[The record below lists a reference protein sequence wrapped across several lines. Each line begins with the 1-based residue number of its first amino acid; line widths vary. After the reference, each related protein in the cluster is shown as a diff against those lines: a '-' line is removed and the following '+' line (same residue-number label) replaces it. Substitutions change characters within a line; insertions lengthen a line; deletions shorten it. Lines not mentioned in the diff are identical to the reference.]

1 MSYVFCCATQIR
13 QAFLSRGRIA
23 CGQPDVGRP
32 GLKAHFDL
40 QVVAWLIS
48 RLRRLRL
55 GGRTILMRYIYLAIA
70 IILSLIL
77 GAFVAQNLDMVTL
90 RLLGFSISLPMSGLA
105 VIIYVLGAFTGSGLY
120 AVIRH
125 SYSRARRHPH
135 GAST

>member
-1 MSYVFCCATQIR
+1 MRPA
-13 QAFLSRGRIA
+13 GRRA
-23 CGQPDVGRP
+23 AGAKSTFRFAGCRLADFEAAAPAPWGEN
-32 GLKAHFDL
+32 HFD
-40 QVVAWLIS
+40 A
-48 RLRRLRL
+48 
-55 GGRTILMRYIYLAIA
+55 IYLSAIA

-135 GAST
+135 GVST